1 LLRSRIQIPDGRDKG
16 QVFVERNQSSNSLD
30 SDGCVMMKV
39 QWRALD
45 EINAGVCDGMTY
57 LEIKETMPE
66 DYQYEKIL
74 EINQHTHTIFH
85 CFINSPVLFL
95 MYNSQLRKQF
105 QSQNKLGVFK
115 VPLTFVQKKLPCLA
129 LFLCT
134 HYPLPGRVSS
144 R

>member
-1 LLRSRIQIPDGRDKG
+1 
-16 QVFVERNQSSNSLD
+16 
-30 SDGCVMMKV
+30 MMKV

-66 DYQYEKIL
+66 DYQYAKIL
-74 EINQHTHTIFH
+74 EINQHTYTICH

-115 VPLTFVQKKLPCLA
+115 VPHTFVQKKLPCLD

-134 HYPLPGRVSS
+134 HYPLPRRVSS